1 MTVEQLFTQT
11 IGIMGL
17 TPANAT
23 TYRDSLYAQI
33 NTILGQLFDLE
44 NNVRVFKGLEPLTEI
59 PTITSASDVLTYQ
72 DEILK
77 RVVVWGLAQL
87 FALTDDDTIKA
98 GFFGARYSEESYNV
112 MKLEQT
118 DIVDVYGGSNEW

>member
-1 MTVEQLFTQT
+1 MTVEELFTQT

-23 TYRDSLYAQI
+23 TYRDSLYAQV

-44 NNVRVFKGLEPLTEI
+44 NNVRVSKELEPLTEI
-59 PTITSASDVLTYQ
+59 PSVASDSDVLTYQ
-72 DEILK
+72 DEVLK
-77 RVVVWGLAQL
+77 RVVTWGLAQL

-98 GFFGARYSEESYNV
+98 GFFGARFAEESYNV

-118 DIVDVYGGSNEW
+118 EILDVYGAY